1 MIDVK
6 DRVPSQVLSNGAI
19 RYEEFDAEGNS
30 LGYKYIKRADEP
42 TEVGT
47 PINKVLFDSI
57 KNDINQAGKVH
68 QCSLSQSELN
78 FAKLKTALF
87 PTSGWQTVTENVKYQ
102 NSDFIIESSSDPSR
116 SVLNA
121 FDGNDS
127 SYWEEN
133 GDSRTGYLKIDC
145 GKPYKIYE
153 FKIVMDYDDSY
164 GSVKLQASNDNTNFV
179 DLKVVP
185 ENSKKATQIITIN
198 NPDAYRYYRLYH
210 YSSNYKRPLIYTFQ
224 ATVIENGAN
233 LITIDDSFITS
244 YYIGE
249 RLLIKI
255 PNTFSRNISK
265 TYIKVKNLGEIEIE
279 GSLFAGLTYSLIYD
293 GTKFIAT
300 PLEERP
306 IIGRMVP
313 TSGWVA
319 DTDTADYK
327 PTAYA
332 NNEWGKWRIAGISSS
347 KTGVELVVDGN
358 ETTGMAVSSESGAY
372 FTIAFPTQ
380 LLIAP
385 EVLQI
390 KYTAGT
396 ITSIQGKN
404 EDGIW
409 EQIKYT
415 IVDSTDSKNTILALP
430 KYFTAIQVNLSNTSN
445 AALYEFLIMQGHY
458 KFKS

>member
-1 MIDVK
+1 M
-6 DRVPSQVLSNGAI
+6 S
-19 RYEEFDAEGNS
+19 
-30 LGYKYIKRADEP
+30 
-42 TEVGT
+42 
-47 PINKVLFDSI
+47 SI
-57 KNDINQAGKVH
+57 
-68 QCSLSQSELN
+68 
-78 FAKLKTALF
+78 
-87 PTSGWQTVTENVKYQ
+87 
-102 NSDFIIESSSDPSR
+102 
-116 SVLNA
+116 
-121 FDGNDS
+121 
-127 SYWEEN
+127 
-133 GDSRTGYLKIDC
+133 
-145 GKPYKIYE
+145 
-153 FKIVMDYDDSY
+153 
-164 GSVKLQASNDNTNFV
+164 
-179 DLKVVP
+179 
-185 ENSKKATQIITIN
+185 
-198 NPDAYRYYRLYH
+198 
-210 YSSNYKRPLIYTFQ
+210 
-224 ATVIENGAN
+224 
-233 LITIDDSFITS
+233 SF
-244 YYIGE
+244 
-249 RLLIKI
+249 
-255 PNTFSRNISK
+255 
-265 TYIKVKNLGEIEIE
+265 
-279 GSLFAGLTYSLIYD
+279 LTYSLIYD

-358 ETTGMAVSSESGAY
+358 ETTRMAVSSESGAY
-372 FTIAFPTQ
+372 FIIAFPTQ

-415 IVDSTDSKNTILALP
+415 IVDSSDSNTILALP